1 MPDIVGVDA
10 LRVAASKVEDAAYE
24 LAADVNSDLVS
35 EMIVLAAEL
44 TRIADIVS
52 RRTAQTG

>member
-10 LRVAASKVEDAAYE
+10 LRVAASKVEAYE

>member
-1 MPDIVGVDA
+1 MPDVVGVDA

-24 LAADVNSDLVS
+24 LADVNSDLVS

-52 RRTAQTG
+52 RRAAQVR

>member
-52 RRTAQTG
+52 RRAAQVR